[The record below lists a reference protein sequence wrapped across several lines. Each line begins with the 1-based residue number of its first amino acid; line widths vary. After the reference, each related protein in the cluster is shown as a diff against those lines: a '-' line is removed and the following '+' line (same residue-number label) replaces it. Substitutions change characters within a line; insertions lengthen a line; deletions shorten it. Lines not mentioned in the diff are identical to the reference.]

1 MTFAQTMKER
11 AIKLQKRVV
20 LPEGCDERIIKAAK
34 QIIDEKIASKVTLL
48 GIPSEVSKRAQA
60 AGIALDAIEIIDP
73 ATSPLRDGYAQEYYT
88 LRQHKGISEEEAYEA
103 MGDPLRFGAMMVR
116 LGESDAMVAGA
127 DNTTGSVLLA
137 AFHIIKT
144 KEGIKSASSCFV
156 MATAMEE
163 MGANGS
169 FIFSDCATIVDPTAE
184 QLVEIAEASALSCQ
198 TFLGVEPGIAF
209 LSYSTKGSARGPMV
223 DKVTTAVKLLQE
235 KRSDLIVDGELQL
248 DAAIVDSVGKSKAP
262 GSAVAGK
269 ANVLIFPD
277 LQSGNIG
284 YKLVQRLAGAEAYG
298 PILQGFAKPISD
310 LSRGCSVEDI
320 VVTSAI
326 TLAQVEG

>member
-1 MTFAQTMKER
+1 MKFAQTMKER
-11 AIKLQKRVV
+11 ATKLQKRVV
-20 LPEGCDERIIKAAK
+20 LPEGCDERVVVAAR
-34 QIIDEKIASKVTLL
+34 QIVDEKIASKVTLL
-48 GIPSEVSKRAQA
+48 GTPSEVTKRAQE

-73 ATSPLRDGYAQEYYT
+73 ATSPLREAYAQEYYT
-88 LRQHKGISEEEAYEA
+88 LRKHKGMSEEEAYEA
-103 MGDPLRFGAMMVR
+103 LGDPLRYGAMMVR
-116 LGESDAMVAGA
+116 LGDSDAMVAGA
-127 DNTTGSVLLA
+127 ENTTGSVLLA

-144 KEGIKSASSCFV
+144 KVGIKSASSCFV

-163 MGANGS
+163 MGVNGS

-198 TFLGVEPGIAF
+198 TFLGVEPVIAF
-209 LSYSTKGSARGPMV
+209 LSYSSKGSAKGPMV
-223 DKVTTAVKLLQE
+223 DKVTTAVQMLKE

-248 DAAIVDSVGKSKAP
+248 DAAIVESVGKSKAP
-262 GSAVAGK
+262 GSPVAGK

-277 LQSGNIG
+277 IQAGNIG

-326 TLAQVEG
+326 TLAQVEA